1 MIASLRARLLPRA
14 AVPAPVPP
22 AVVLRGVSVGVLSD
36 ISAVIQPGACV
47 GIIGVNGAGKSTLL
61 AAAAGVLRPDS
72 GSITGTAGAVYL
84 PEGFR
89 VDANISVRR
98 WLGIARYLPGWNPEI
113 GGTLI
118 KQMGLPLRV
127 PVRGLSQGQR
137 LRLGLILTLGRD
149 APCYLLDDPF
159 LGLDPVA
166 RAHTERWIA
175 RRAEDATII
184 FAAQDAEVVER
195 LCTDLLLLN
204 GGRVAGWGAME
215 AWRDRFVAIRTVGG
229 SAALSALSGSILQRR
244 TRGETDD
251 LILDDPDGQ
260 VRALLATA
268 SVRFQPSS
276 LRLDELIAALVSR

>member
-1 MIASLRARLLPRA
+1 MIARLRERLRPRA
-14 AVPAPVPP
+14 TSAPALSSI
-22 AVVLRGVSVGVLSD
+22 VLRSVAVGVLTD

-47 GIIGVNGAGKSTLL
+47 GIIGINGAGKSTLI

-72 GSITGTAGAVYL
+72 GSITGTTNAVYL

-89 VDANISVRR
+89 VDDNISVRR

-118 KQMGLPLRV
+118 EQMGLPPRV

-149 APCYLLDDPF
+149 SPCYLLDDPF

-166 RAHTERWIA
+166 RAHVERWIA
-175 RRAEDATII
+175 RRAEDATILL
-184 FAAQDAEVVER
+184 AAQDAEVVER

-204 GGRVAGWGAME
+204 GGRVAGWGPIE
-215 AWRDRFVAIRTVGG
+215 AWRSRFVAIRTT
-229 SAALSALSGSILQRR
+229 SAAATLPVIAGCILQRR

-260 VRALLATA
+260 VRALLTTA
-268 SVRFQPSS
+268 GVRFQPSS
-276 LRLDELIAALVSR
+276 LRLDELIAALVSQ

>member
-1 MIASLRARLLPRA
+1 MIARLRERLRSRA
-14 AVPAPVPP
+14 TPAPAPS
-22 AVVLRGVSVGVLSD
+22 AVTLRGVSIGVLTD

-61 AAAAGVLRPDS
+61 GAAAGVLRPDA
-72 GSITGTAGAVYL
+72 GSITGTSNAVYL

-89 VDANISVRR
+89 VDDNISVRR

-118 KQMGLPLRV
+118 TQMGLPPGI
-127 PVRGLSQGQR
+127 PVSGLSQGQR

-166 RAHTERWIA
+166 RAHAERWIA
-175 RRAEDATII
+175 RRAEDATILL
-184 FAAQDAEVVER
+184 AAQDAEVVER

-204 GGRVAGWGAME
+204 GGRVAGWGPLE
-215 AWRDRFVAIRTVGG
+215 AWRSRFVAIRTTG
-229 SAALSALSGSILQRR
+229 AAQTLPAIAGCILQRR
-244 TRGETDD
+244 TRGETDE

-260 VRALLATA
+260 VRALLTTA
-268 SVRFQPSS
+268 GVRFQPAS
-276 LRLDELIAALVSR
+276 LRLDELIAALVSQ

>member
-1 MIASLRARLLPRA
+1 MIAQLRERFRSSPTPT
-14 AVPAPVPP
+14 PAPSS
-22 AVVLRGVSVGVLSD
+22 VVLRGVSVGVLTD

-47 GIIGVNGAGKSTLL
+47 GIIGINGAGKSTLL
-61 AAAAGVLRPDS
+61 AAAAGVLRPDT
-72 GSITGTAGAVYL
+72 GSITGTANAVYL

-89 VDANISVRR
+89 GDANISVRR
-98 WLGIARYLPGWNPEI
+98 WLGIARFLPGWNPEI
-113 GGTLI
+113 GGALI
-118 KQMGLPLRV
+118 KQMGLPPRV

-149 APCYLLDDPF
+149 ASCYLLDDPF

-166 RAHTERWIA
+166 RAHAERWIS
-175 RRAEDATII
+175 RRAEDATILL
-184 FAAQDAEVVER
+184 AAQDAEVVER

-204 GGRVAGWGAME
+204 GGRVTGWGAME
-215 AWRDRFVAIRTVGG
+215 AWRGRFVAIRTVGG
-229 SAALSALSGSILQRR
+229 GAALSAIDGCILQRR

-268 SVRFQPSS
+268 GVRFQPSP
-276 LRLDELIAALVSR
+276 LRLDELIAALVSP